1 MAPSLLRPQAHLSRK
16 EVLELA
22 QQAPIIL
29 RKNPRAF
36 STSPLFALF
45 SAAETA
51 ELWVIYENLLLA
63 CLRIGDDVSAQELLE
78 RLVLRFGEDNQKIMA
93 LVGLMKEAQAT
104 GNAELE
110 GILKE
115 YNAIL
120 DKSAEQ
126 ETNIV
131 RAIWRP
137 HFEGADVNHCHSLS
151 RNAGLRS

>member
-1 MAPSLLRPQAHLSRK
+1 MAPSLLRPQAHLSKK

-22 QQAPIIL
+22 QQAPTIL

-36 STSPLFALF
+36 STSPLLALF
-45 SAAETA
+45 SAAESA

-63 CLRIGDDVSAQELLE
+63 CLRIGDDASAQELLE
-78 RLVLRFGEDNQKIMA
+78 RLVLRFGEDNQRIMA
-93 LVGLMKEAQAT
+93 LVGLVKEAQAA

-115 YNAIL
+115 YDAIL
-120 DKSAEQ
+120 EKSGEQ

-131 RAIWRP
+131 RAHWRP
-137 HFEGADVNHCHSLS
+137 YFGGTD
-151 RNAGLRS
+151 G